1 VQLPFDPA
9 AGTWKPWVLSG
20 GAALRLGAPPAL
32 GSPTFQRDL
41 EELRTLSRGART
53 AEQANIAR
61 YWATEAPS
69 TRWELFLDDEL
80 RLRRWS
86 APHAA
91 RARAYVSVAMYDAF
105 IACWDSKYTYWLA
118 RPVTVDA
125 SLTTVF
131 STPPF
136 PSYPSGHSTIS
147 TAAAVVLGE
156 LFPSRAAEYLHRAEE
171 ASNSRVYGG
180 VHYRFDVVDG
190 DSLGAR
196 VGRLVARRM
205 RTL

>member
-1 VQLPFDPA
+1 
-9 AGTWKPWVLSG
+9 
-20 GAALRLGAPPAL
+20 
-32 GSPTFQRDL
+32 
-41 EELRTLSRGART
+41 
-53 AEQANIAR
+53 
-61 YWATEAPS
+61 
-69 TRWELFLDDEL
+69 
-80 RLRRWS
+80 
-86 APHAA
+86 
-91 RARAYVSVAMYDAF
+91 
-105 IACWDSKYTYWLA
+105 
-118 RPVTVDA
+118 VDA